1 MGVNIKIE
9 RAYQFGEFL
18 SSAHE
23 GEELNGKNRKNIGL

>member
-9 RAYQFGEFL
+9 LAYQFGEFL

-23 GEELNGKNRKNIGL
+23 GEELNDPKLWKMKF